1 MLVGAAGEGIK
12 LMAKTVLVLGGGI
25 GGVVAA
31 RELRKWLGSSDRV
44 ILIDKDGKHL
54 FAPALLW
61 VMEGR
66 RKPEAVVKNLERLR
80 RKGIEVIVGAVTK
93 IDAENRRVETEAGGF
108 DFDALVIALGAETA
122 PEMMPGFAETAV
134 SPYTLEG
141 AVATRDA
148 VAGFE
153 RGKIVV
159 MVASL
164 PFKCPAAPY
173 EAALLIDHGLRKRG
187 VRGGVEMEFITPEP
201 QPMLVAG
208 PELGGMVEMLLA
220 GRRITY
226 RPNLTPES
234 VDVEGRA
241 VVLAGGERV
250 GFDLLIG
257 IPPHRAPE
265 VVRESGLANE
275 AGWIP
280 VHHNTM
286 ATVIPGV
293 YAIGDVTAI
302 VTPSGMPLPKAGVFA
317 EGQAKTVAA
326 VVEGY
331 LSGKTEPAANF
342 YGHGTCF
349 LEIGGGLAGRAK
361 GSFYAE
367 PKPDVKFD
375 PPGRFWRMQKWLFE
389 KWWMWKWAP

>member
-1 MLVGAAGEGIK
+1 
-12 LMAKTVLVLGGGI
+12 MAKTVLVLGGGI

-54 FAPALLW
+54 FAPSLLW
-61 VMEGR
+61 VMEGK
-66 RKPEAVVKNLERLR
+66 RKPEAVAKNLERLR

-93 IDAENRRVETEAGGF
+93 IDAENKRVETEAGGF

-134 SPYTLEG
+134 SPYTLDG
-141 AVATRDA
+141 AVATREA
-148 VAGFE
+148 VAGFNE
-153 RGKIVV
+153 GKIVV

-208 PELGGMVEMLLA
+208 RELGRMVEVLLA

-226 RPNLTPES
+226 RPNLVPES
-234 VDVEGRA
+234 VDVEGKA
-241 VVLAGGERV
+241 VSLAGGERV
-250 GFDLLIG
+250 VFDLLVG
-257 IPPHRAPE
+257 IPPHRAPA
-265 VVRESGLANE
+265 VVRESGLGNE

-286 ATVIPGV
+286 ATVVPGV

-302 VTPSGMPLPKAGVFA
+302 ITPSGMPLPKAGVFA

-326 VVEGY
+326 VVAGY
-331 LSGKTEPAANF
+331 MSGKTEPAANF

-349 LEIGGGLAGRAK
+349 LETGGGMAGRAT

-367 PKPDVKFD
+367 PEPHVRFNS
-375 PPGRFWRMQKWLFE
+375 PGRFWGWQKWLFE